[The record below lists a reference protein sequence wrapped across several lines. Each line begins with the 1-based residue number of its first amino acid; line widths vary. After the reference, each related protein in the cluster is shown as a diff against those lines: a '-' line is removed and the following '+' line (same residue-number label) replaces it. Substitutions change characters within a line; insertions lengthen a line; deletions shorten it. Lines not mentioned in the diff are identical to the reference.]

1 MSITIDGYAPV
12 YTPTP
17 HPTEPKTDPNN
28 GADPNA
34 ALNEAIAAAKRALEA
49 ARAAQAALEKAQKA
63 LKENQDA
70 SKKAALQDD
79 VDTKQ
84 VTADQ
89 RWSDLKVATK
99 SALTAGGPQGQDKAA
114 QQLKALDGKD
124 GDWGKRVDAA
134 KAEKPDLGI
143 VTSGNKDAD
152 AAAKRVSGAYASGGD
167 AAAAKQLRTEL
178 EQAKTPQERSAILR
192 SAMPVVDRVT
202 HDLGVNSRRTDDQ
215 DWGQKGQS
223 YSPDADN
230 PNPIDT
236 RSEFDHTVAD
246 LEASVELAGDKEAAF
261 HIAHD
266 ILQVMPGG
274 SKGDNANN
282 LLGLLGLDLQ
292 QSSPNKTSMLE
303 AAMSAALVQPD
314 AKGQKDSLLAMPLA
328 QRDQAARLLAPD
340 RPVQLTIR
348 DWTDDQ
354 GVKHDGTLW
363 HEVEQN
369 PDLLLTADQRA
380 EIDKKTEGW
389 PADEVLKEKTSRAV
403 DNLREQNPG
412 KDLDHAKCGDSFSYQ
427 AEDPRKAPPE
437 PLAKDVQTAV
447 DQSKAAHQDDLQYG
461 VDLDKLTGSDAFHK
475 LGADQ
480 QIETIGQFDR
490 TVTQAAKG
498 GEPLEAAQKDQ
509 LRELISSSN
518 FHDVNA
524 RVQNRVLGLFSE
536 FAKGDG
542 AAARL
547 NGLKQLVDHS
557 GFRALDSETSEFQV
571 LDAYQHDGTFRGVV
585 DKLTGRS
592 DLTPADARVAL
603 DQLSRV
609 QANRQLYDKSN
620 DGDKQKI
627 LDSVLQA
634 TTDPRF
640 RGFAQNQRDAAIDKL
655 VKYGDEQYALDG
667 SDGVNKALDEAAKVK
682 PSGPTGAPPVAQTNQ
697 PSTQPTTQ
705 AGAPTADGVKADLAK
720 VEAGAHD
727 TATSKETINDDLR
740 RIAGDDPVTYA
751 YLKLQREHKDDKA
764 YLELLTK
771 AIPEHRRDYTTQQ
784 VKDLVGKGKPAEAM
798 KLLRANMD
806 AAADP
811 AERTQLWEAAG
822 KPVFTRQYFDQ
833 QIDKILGDKTGFN
846 HNKDLG
852 KLFSDVGQNA
862 PPEAANLLLDA
873 AKAHT
878 DRGHDDPLW
887 QALLT
892 DADVTGEA
900 YNGLSQL
907 IETADSLGAH
917 RADEFAAFYVRAIND
932 AASDPKTASS
942 VLGLTTGNAGLY
954 QQTNKAI
961 ADHGAAKLSV
971 ALYNAV
977 KDRKGD
983 PQDWSAR
990 VEANVR
996 NQIRDGVREFRDN
1009 TKGDVEDWQKQNK
1022 NALRLVQ
1029 DFGNVDP
1036 KQVAQAIVKDRQAH
1050 PDKYFHLDDGKPVGI
1065 DVAQQQMEQRGVQL
1079 DGLMRDL
1086 TGLKIDFEHP
1096 GVPAEKQLG
1105 DALRDL
1111 DGDEVAMSTLNNNVS
1126 LDTHRVNQ
1134 LNFGDFD
1141 GNASPWNPTSVV
1153 GGQRDYLDKL
1163 ARDYHLTPEQVK
1175 QANERTDQWEKDLKT
1190 ELAKGDKASDDTLR
1204 SLTNTYQQDLR
1215 GLLKDKMPPGQ
1226 DQVLVKPTDDTVA
1239 TIKTTLQGI
1248 GTTTS
1253 TTRLTLNWY
1262 KGTGDALI
1270 NAYTQVT
1277 LRRGM
1282 NNPILH
1288 DPSSKLVGNAAWLG
1302 FTDKASVQ
1310 KSFDFMK
1317 KWQGKIDE
1325 KAKANKGVLTDADR
1339 ATLMADFKK
1348 ELPTFG
1354 EPASTVA
1361 KAGPESLRAAERFT
1375 RLLGAACFFGSSINN
1390 EVNASKEQGLTSS
1403 DAFGAFFMAG
1413 GMADTYRAVRGVSFQ
1428 GGAMTDALNKMFGP
1442 QLAKVGPGAADDLA
1456 KFIKGGSVGSLLT
1469 LADMEWAFEDYTG
1482 HTLTGNPTGSPDATA
1497 GLLTTGIVAGDILDM
1512 GAVALRTQVGGA
1524 LLRLALSEGA
1534 ALAVEGSI
1542 PVLGWIGA
1550 GVTAVFLGA
1559 RFAYGVSKAKNE
1571 FEYDDN
1577 HDYADMVKSLGF
1589 SDEQAKELMNQNGG
1603 ASDVKVNDWEYLI
1616 PGWNVVQ
1623 GVHAGYGAAESFFTE
1638 GGMSPMHVLNPLF
1651 DANGVPQE
1659 QRLQYLQSLTPDEMK
1674 KLVGQTHKVLDDE
1687 MKDDGTITNDST
1699 AGLEHWMRDNK
1710 LWKNEY
1716 LGAA

>member
-17 HPTEPKTDPNN
+17 APSEPKTDPNN

-63 LKENQDA
+63 LKDNQDA
-70 SKKAALQDD
+70 SKTEGLQND
-79 VDTKQ
+79 VNAKQ
-84 VTADQ
+84 ATADQ
-89 RWSDLKVATK
+89 RWADLKVATK
-99 SALTAGGPQGQDKAA
+99 SALAAGGPQGQDKAT
-114 QQLKALDGKD
+114 QQLKAIDSKD
-124 GDWGKRVDAA
+124 ERWGGVVDTA
-134 KAEKPDLGI
+134 KKEKPDLGI
-143 VTSGNKDAD
+143 VASGNKDAD

-202 HDLGVNSRRTDDQ
+202 KDLGLNSRRADA
-215 DWGQKGQS
+215 DWQQEGQT
-223 YSPDADN
+223 YSADADN
-230 PNPIDT
+230 PNAIDT
-236 RSEFDHTVAD
+236 RGEFDHTVAD
-246 LEASVELAGDKEAAF
+246 LEASVDLAGDKEAAF

-274 SKGDNANN
+274 TQGDSANN
-282 LLGLLGLDLQ
+282 LLGLLGLDLG

-303 AAMSAALVQPD
+303 TAMSAALVQPD
-314 AKGQKDSLLAMPLA
+314 AKGQKDSVLAMPLA

-354 GVKHDGTLW
+354 GIKHDGTLW

-380 EIDKKTEGW
+380 DIDKKTQGW
-389 PADEVLKEKTSRAV
+389 PADEVLKEKTSRAI
-403 DNLREQNPG
+403 DNLRQQNPG
-412 KDLDHAKCGDSFSYQ
+412 RDLDHAKCGDSFSYQ
-427 AEDPRKAPPE
+427 PEDPRQDPLP

-447 DQSKAAHQDDLQYG
+447 DQSKGAHPDDLQYG
-461 VDLDKLTGSDAFHK
+461 ADLDKLTGSDAFRR

-480 QIETIGQFDR
+480 QAAAIGQFDR

-498 GEPLEAAQKDQ
+498 GKPLDAGQKDQ
-509 LRELISSSN
+509 LRALIGSST
-518 FHDVNA
+518 FHDVNT
-524 RVQNRVLGLFSE
+524 RVQDRVLGLFSE

-547 NGLKQLVDHS
+547 NGLKQLVDHA
-557 GFRALDSETSEFQV
+557 GFRALDDETAEFQV
-571 LDAYQHDGTFRGVV
+571 LDAYQHDGTYRNVV
-585 DKLTGRS
+585 DKLTARN
-592 DLTPADARVAL
+592 DLAPADARTAL
-603 DQLSRV
+603 DLLTRV
-609 QANRQLYDKSN
+609 KANRQLYEKSN

-634 TTDPRF
+634 TTDLRF
-640 RGFAQNQRDAAIDKL
+640 RGFAQNQKDAAIDKL

-667 SDGVNKALDEAAKVK
+667 AEGVNKALDEAAKVK
-682 PSGPTGAPPVAQTNQ
+682 PNGPTGSQATAQPTQ
-697 PSTQPTTQ
+697 TSTQPTTQ
-705 AGAPTADGVKADLAK
+705 AGLPTAESVKADLAK

-740 RIAGDDPVTYA
+740 RVAGDDPVTYA

-764 YLELLTK
+764 YLDLLTK

-784 VKDLVGKGKPAEAM
+784 VKDLVAKGQPGEAM

-806 AAADP
+806 ATADP
-811 AERTQLWEAAG
+811 AERAQLWDAAG

-833 QIDKILGDKTGFN
+833 QLDRILGDKTGFN
-846 HNKDLG
+846 HSKDLG

-873 AKAHT
+873 AKART
-878 DRGHDDPLW
+878 DKGHDDPLW
-887 QALLT
+887 QALLA
-892 DADVTGEA
+892 DADVGGEA

-932 AASDPKTASS
+932 AASDPKTASQ
-942 VLGLTTGNAGLY
+942 VLGLTVGNAGLY
-954 QQTNKAI
+954 QQVNKSI
-961 ADHGAAKLSV
+961 GDHGAAKLSV

-983 PQDWSAR
+983 PQDRSER

-996 NQIRDGVREFRDN
+996 NQIRDGVKTFRDN
-1009 TKGDVEDWQKQNK
+1009 AKGDVEDWQKQNK

-1029 DFGNVDP
+1029 DFGSLDP
-1036 KQVAQAIVKDRQAH
+1036 KQVAQAIVNDRKSH
-1050 PDKYFHLDDGKPVGI
+1050 PEKYFHLDDKGNPTGI
-1065 DVAQQQMEQRGVQL
+1065 DAAQLQMEQRGVQL

-1096 GVPAEKQLG
+1096 TVPAEKMLG
-1105 DALRDL
+1105 DTIRDL

-1141 GNASPWNPTSVV
+1141 GNAGPWNPTAVV
-1153 GGQRDYLDKL
+1153 GAQRDYLDKL
-1163 ARDYHLTPEQVK
+1163 ARDYHLTPEQVQ
-1175 QANERTDQWEKDLKT
+1175 QANSRTDQWEKDLKA

-1204 SLTNTYQQDLR
+1204 ALTNAYQQDLR

-1226 DQVLVKPTDDTVA
+1226 DQVLVKPTDDTVT
-1239 TIKTTLQGI
+1239 TIKTTLQSI

-1253 TTRLTLNWY
+1253 TTRLTMNWY

-1302 FTDKASVQ
+1302 FTDKASV
-1310 KSFDFMK
+1310 KKAFDFMQ
-1317 KWQGKIDE
+1317 KWQAKIDE
-1325 KAKANKGVLTDADR
+1325 KAMANKGVLTDADR
-1339 ATLMADFKK
+1339 ATLMAEYKK

-1354 EPASTVA
+1354 EPASTAA

-1390 EVNASKEQGLTSS
+1390 ARNAGNEQGVTSS
-1403 DAFGAFFMAG
+1403 DAFAAFFMAG

-1428 GGAMTDALNKMFGP
+1428 GGGLTDALNKAFGP
-1442 QLAKVGPGAADDLA
+1442 QLAKIGPGAADDLA

-1469 LADMEWAFEDYTG
+1469 LADMEWAYEDFTG
-1482 HTLTGNPTGSPDATA
+1482 HTLTGNTTGSPDATA
-1497 GLLTTGIVAGDILDM
+1497 GLLTTGIVAGDLLDM

-1542 PVLGWIGA
+1542 PVIGWIGA

-1589 SDEQAKELMNQNGG
+1589 SDDQARELMNENGG
-1603 ASDVKVNDWEYLI
+1603 ASDVKVDDWEWFV
-1616 PGWNVVQ
+1616 PGWNVWQ
-1623 GVHAGYGAAESFFTE
+1623 SAHSTYGAAESFFTE

-1651 DANGVPQE
+1651 DANGVPQQ
-1659 QRLQYLQSLTPDEMK
+1659 QRLQYLQSLTPDEIK
-1674 KLVGQTHKVLDDE
+1674 KLVGQTHKILDDE
-1687 MKDDGTITNDST
+1687 MKDDGTITDDST
-1699 AGLEHWMRDNK
+1699 AGLEHWMRDNQ